1 MTDDPQIM
9 VDAIVKAASTRTRRC
24 PSKSRQ
30 RRPVSAIT
38 WRLACQG
45 GEPGRDSPADG
56 CGLGIGGGIR
66 ARM

>member
-38 WRLACQG
+38 
-45 GEPGRDSPADG
+45 
-56 CGLGIGGGIR
+56 
-66 ARM
+66 